1 MHFGGGLLVRQ
12 NFAHYAPYT
21 AAVEKEFF
29 EAVRRE
35 VDKAEKFY
43 VDILDILKT
52 DFQDLILQS
61 YRLKQRKSTTSSPSS
76 LLTSPEPH
84 YRPIAS
90 SLHCLIQTLNL
101 LKYNY
106 LPFSKLAIKK
116 IFKKHDKIV
125 GAVAVNQE
133 MEALKYDVID
143 TITKKK
149 AFWVKG
155 EKSVGE
161 LLNEAE

>member
-1 MHFGGGLLVRQ
+1 MNHPFEKREQ

-29 EAVRRE
+29 ETVRRE

-52 DFQDLILQS
+52 DFQDLVLQS
-61 YRLKQRKSTTSSPSS
+61 YRL
-76 LLTSPEPH
+76 
-84 YRPIAS
+84 
-90 SLHCLIQTLNL
+90 
-101 LKYNY
+101 
-106 LPFSKLAIKK
+106 LAIKK

-143 TITKKK
+143 TITNKK

-155 EKSVGE
+155 EKNVGE
-161 LLNEAE
+161 LLNEAEGDKDRREDLEHLQYISCQRGFIKSDYLIVLPSYAVDIC